1 METGRPEI
9 GRKLRRLRVKLG
21 LTQEEL
27 AARTEL
33 TKGFISQLE
42 NDITSPSIATLID
55 ILEALGTDI
64 SAFFNDRSDARVVFT
79 PDDTFE
85 KEDGEAGTLIRWLV
99 PNAQKNALEPIL
111 VTIRPGGKTEELD
124 PHEGEEFGLVLSGAV
139 TLVDGDTKHRVRKG
153 DSFYLHPQGMHYLFN
168 SGKTPAKVLWISTP
182 PSF

>member
-1 METGRPEI
+1 MESGKPEI
-9 GRKLRRLRVKLG
+9 GRKIRRLRTKLG

-42 NDITSPSIATLID
+42 NDITSPSIATLMD

-64 SAFFNDRSDARVVFT
+64 AAFFNDRADARVVFT

-85 KEDGEAGTLIRWLV
+85 KADDDAGTLIRWLV

-111 VTIRPGGKTEELD
+111 VTIAPGGKTEELD
-124 PHEGEEFGLVLSGAV
+124 PHEGEEFGHVLSGTV
-139 TLVDGDTKHRVRKG
+139 TLVDGDAKHRVKKG
-153 DSFYLHPQGMHYLFN
+153 DSFYLHPQGVHYLLN
-168 SGKTPAKVLWISTP
+168 NGKTPAKVLWVSTP

>member
-1 METGRPEI
+1 MESGKPEI
-9 GRKLRRLRVKLG
+9 GQKIRRLRVRLG

-85 KEDGEAGTLIRWLV
+85 KETGAHQTA
-99 PNAQKNALEPIL
+99 PEPE
-111 VTIRPGGKTEELD
+111 REED
-124 PHEGEEFGLVLSGAV
+124 
-139 TLVDGDTKHRVRKG
+139 
-153 DSFYLHPQGMHYLFN
+153 
-168 SGKTPAKVLWISTP
+168 
-182 PSF
+182 